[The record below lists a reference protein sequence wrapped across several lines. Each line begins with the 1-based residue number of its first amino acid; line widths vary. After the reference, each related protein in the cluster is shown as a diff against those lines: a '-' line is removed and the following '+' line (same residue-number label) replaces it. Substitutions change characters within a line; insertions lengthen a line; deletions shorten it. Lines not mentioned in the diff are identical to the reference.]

1 MCSLLCIYIAS
12 VIIFGPDFSQCFSV
26 VQIFVSLSGSFVK
39 KAKRCPDTK
48 WTNKKL
54 SELIGENMNDMIV
67 FFWFFLHNNIN
78 NNRTAK

>member
-1 MCSLLCIYIAS
+1 M
-12 VIIFGPDFSQCFSV
+12 IIFGPRLQSVLRV

-39 KAKRCPDTK
+39 KAKRYPDTK

-67 FFWFFLHNNIN
+67 FSAFFF
-78 NNRTAK
+78 T